1 MFARSSPVD
10 PVIVVGAGLLQPR
23 QTCPLYRPEFPSR
36 LSRPG
41 GASAEQ
47 PCAGGI
53 GARVLQ
59 RFPYLVR
66 ALSRIAAHSVFVS
79 LCGLPHFGGD
89 RNGALRCL
97 APFVERDLAARAV
110 RSSPSVSTIHRRACD
125 HEIDAEPRDSI
136 RIQRYLFADGRRIA
150 RLAAGAHREGAAV
163 RLLLLSFVRD
173 CLSTGPLRSQPGI
186 TGI

>member
-110 RSSPSVSTIHRRACD
+110 RSSPSVSKITAGLAITKLTRNRETRSAFSDTC
-125 HEIDAEPRDSI
+125 S
-136 RIQRYLFADGRRIA
+136 LT
-150 RLAAGAHREGAAV
+150 AAGLHASPPARIVKERPFA
-163 RLLLLSFVRD
+163 FFYF
-173 CLSTGPLRSQPGI
+173 RSCA
-186 TGI
+186 TV